1 MRVYIGDYPEI
12 DGVDQKREIKV
23 TIHPWDTWSLD
34 HTLAHI
40 IGPALKQFRREKSGV
55 PQKIYEHLGVE
66 MSEDWG
72 EEQFQKLLIEWH
84 KIIDEMIFAFDT
96 IAMDEVYDDE
106 ITEKRVQQGLEY
118 FGKFYQCLWN

>member
-1 MRVYIGDYPEI
+1 MRVYIGEYPEI
-12 DGVDQKREIKV
+12 DSVDQKRDIKV

-40 IGPALKQFRREKSGV
+40 IAPALKQFRREKSGV
-55 PQKIYEHLGVE
+55 PQKIYEHFGRE
-66 MSEDWG
+66 MGDGWD
-72 EEQFQKLLIEWH
+72 EEQFQWLLIEWH

-106 ITEKRVQQGLEY
+106 KTEQRVQQGLEY